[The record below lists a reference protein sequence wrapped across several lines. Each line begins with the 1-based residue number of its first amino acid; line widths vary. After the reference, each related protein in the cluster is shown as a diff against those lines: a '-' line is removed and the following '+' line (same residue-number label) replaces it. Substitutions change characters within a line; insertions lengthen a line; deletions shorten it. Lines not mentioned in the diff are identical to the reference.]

1 MPLDQSKSNVRYLSL
16 SLSFASYFLK
26 VTVTARSI
34 NITIYNVIV
43 DLLRLL
49 CQVNGT
55 GIWRGVE
62 NGRTLKGRQLVYLE
76 MQKHL
81 V

>member
-1 MPLDQSKSNVRYLSL
+1 MPLDQSKSSVRDLSL
-16 SLSFASYFLK
+16 SLASFFLK
-26 VTVTARSI
+26 VTVAVRSK

-43 DLLRLL
+43 DVLKLL

-55 GIWRGVE
+55 GIWRGAE
-62 NGRTLKGRQLVYLE
+62 NGRTLKGRQLFYLE
-76 MQKHL
+76 VQKHI